1 MEAAR
6 PAHQAPTYSLLAIFA
21 LVFAILAW
29 TLLPLMGVALANINI
44 GAFIGMPLAG
54 SVIASICGG
63 IAQRKIHESRGL
75 LLGSGL
81 AKAAR
86 LMAYVQYTLIVLLFV
101 FAFLSTGGVMEHHIS
116 LLIPQ

>member
-6 PAHQAPTYSLLAIFA
+6 PTQEVPTYSMLAIFA

-29 TLLPLMGVALANINI
+29 TLLPLMGVALVNINI
-44 GAFIGMPLAG
+44 GAFIALPLAG
-54 SVIASICGG
+54 SVIASTCGR
-63 IAQRKIHESRGL
+63 IAQRKIHESHGM

-86 LMAYVQYTLIVLLFV
+86 LMAYVQYTLIVLLIV
-101 FAFLSTGGVMEHHIS
+101 FAFLSTGGIMQHHIS
-116 LLIPQ
+116 LPVPQ